1 VTERI
6 FAFDHSNY
14 RECQLAF
21 RGDRNQEY
29 YLGDYRIE
37 PSPTVDVRAD
47 RRTVGT
53 YSIIRLRS
61 RSRLFFRRE
70 WSHIREDG
78 TDVTV
83 LWLVK
88 RGRLRV
94 THQAGCT
101 LVSAGD
107 FAITKSTT
115 PFFMECLTD
124 HDSVHEVL
132 HVVLP
137 THELQRFLPRDLK
150 TGFCMPAN
158 GREFAIA
165 ERILNDL
172 FEDPGELPEHIAQLL
187 ADSALSV
194 LGDAVSTHHGA
205 GLARQTVSSRRMHD
219 ILRFIDIHLSDP
231 KLSVAAVAKGCG
243 ISPRYLCVLLKEHG
257 TSYSRLVWEK
267 RLKTASQWLRAPKPD
282 KMLVA
287 EVAFRAGFKSA
298 AHFSRMFKRIY
309 GMSPLEFRAS
319 AVTPVAARSCAR
331 APASAAV

>member
-1 VTERI
+1 MTERI

-172 FEDPGELPEHIAQLL
+172 FEDPGELPEHIALLL
-187 ADSALSV
+187 ADSAMIPGTESHFLGVGSV
-194 LGDAVSTHHGA
+194 IGFLICSRY
-205 GLARQTVSSRRMHD
+205 ARP
-219 ILRFIDIHLSDP
+219 LLHL
-231 KLSVAAVAKGCG
+231 
-243 ISPRYLCVLLKEHG
+243 I
-257 TSYSRLVWEK
+257 
-267 RLKTASQWLRAPKPD
+267 RANP
-282 KMLVA
+282 
-287 EVAFRAGFKSA
+287 
-298 AHFSRMFKRIY
+298 
-309 GMSPLEFRAS
+309 
-319 AVTPVAARSCAR
+319 
-331 APASAAV
+331 